1 VGPDNDEGG
10 LQVSYECVV
19 IWVLSG
25 VVAVET
31 AVICG
36 GAAGVLHHL
45 GGSPLP
51 AVLLK
56 AGTAFGA
63 CLTLS
68 AAMAGL
74 VISKG

>member
-1 VGPDNDEGG
+1 MSHE
-10 LQVSYECVV
+10 YVV

-36 GAAGVLHHL
+36 GITAVLHHL
-45 GGSPLP
+45 SGNPLP
-51 AVLLK
+51 SVLLK

-68 AAMAGL
+68 AALAGL

>member
-1 VGPDNDEGG
+1 M
-10 LQVSYECVV
+10 SYEYIV

-36 GAAGVLHHL
+36 GITGVLHHL
-45 GGSPLP
+45 GGNPLP

-63 CLTLS
+63 FLTLS

>member
-1 VGPDNDEGG
+1 M
-10 LQVSYECVV
+10 SYEYIVN
-19 IWVLSG
+19 WVLSG

-36 GAAGVLHHL
+36 GITGVLHHL
-45 GGSPLP
+45 GGNPLP

-68 AAMAGL
+68 AAIAGL